1 MWIKWFIFEL
11 KMSCD
16 VILYC
21 ELLKSVIGSQD
32 NKKASANLDAIDQY
46 FNDRISENEIG
57 EFFISLTMNDFNWHL
72 MIEFRMKKNLVFVW
86 AIENRHL

>member
-1 MWIKWFIFEL
+1 
-11 KMSCD
+11 MSSD

-21 ELLKSVIGSQD
+21 EQLKSVIGSQD

-57 EFFISLTMNDFNWHL
+57 EFFIS
-72 MIEFRMKKNLVFVW
+72 
-86 AIENRHL
+86 